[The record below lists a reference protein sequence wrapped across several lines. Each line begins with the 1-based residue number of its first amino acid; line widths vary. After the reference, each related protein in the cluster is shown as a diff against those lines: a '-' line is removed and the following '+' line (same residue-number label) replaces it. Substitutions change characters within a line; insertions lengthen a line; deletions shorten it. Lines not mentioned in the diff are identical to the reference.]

1 MKCTKDMRIIK
12 KVISEKCKTV
22 EEMFDNNPI
31 TIANVLGVINDGIL
45 MASRSGR
52 CGNQSWQ
59 VEKVNNSFLH
69 LRNVITGDK
78 YDVYL
83 LHLDSYRA
91 EARFRK
97 VKEKPDFSWTE
108 GISAECIQMMHD
120 MEKIYGK
127 HCWQHDELRKEYK
140 KLLENADY
148 VEKTESKEGKITD
161 SFVGIIHENKQEEK

>member
-1 MKCTKDMRIIK
+1 MKYTKEMRIIK

-22 EEMFDNNPI
+22 DEMFDNNPI

-59 VEKVNNSFLH
+59 VEKVNSSFLH
-69 LRNVITGDK
+69 LRNIITGDK
-78 YDVYL
+78 YNVYL

-97 VKEKPDFSWTE
+97 VKEKPDSKVMDVFLSLK
-108 GISAECIQMMHD
+108 SKVDKA
-120 MEKIYGK
+120 MEAFKRI
-127 HCWQHDELRKEYK
+127 
-140 KLLENADY
+140 
-148 VEKTESKEGKITD
+148 
-161 SFVGIIHENKQEEK
+161 